1 MSSKK
6 GSVRVTDQL
15 PSYQQIIH
23 LIIEDPPPSYEK
35 ATGITI
41 NNQSVSGTS
50 STSYQRKI
58 FRICFLWPL
67 RMKSLEGVLWRN
79 CENFGRFTRKH
90 LCWNFFSKVTDC
102 SVENLWKSASI
113 ALSRRALGP
122 YQRSTMELFLLTTF
136 AKRLRCRCL
145 IES

>member
-6 GSVRVTDQL
+6 GSVRATDQL

-35 ATGITI
+35 ATEITI

-58 FRICFLWPL
+58 FRICISMTPSDEVSGGC
-67 RMKSLEGVLWRN
+67 SLKKL
-79 CENFGRFTRKH
+79 
-90 LCWNFFSKVTDC
+90 
-102 SVENLWKSASI
+102 
-113 ALSRRALGP
+113 
-122 YQRSTMELFLLTTF
+122 
-136 AKRLRCRCL
+136 
-145 IES
+145 